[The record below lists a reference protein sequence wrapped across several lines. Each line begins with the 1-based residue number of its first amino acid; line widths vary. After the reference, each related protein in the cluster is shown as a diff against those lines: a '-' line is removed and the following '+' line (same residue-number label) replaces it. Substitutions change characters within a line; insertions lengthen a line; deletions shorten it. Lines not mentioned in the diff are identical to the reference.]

1 MKYTQIP
8 ADAFKQIQMNAGILV
23 KTFTP
28 SSGEVGDLVGATSGG
43 INFKA
48 TPTYTDYGEDVDN
61 CPKNTME
68 MKKLDS
74 WEATMGGTFITVTAE
89 SIKTLLGAADVDS
102 SDPTHVV
109 PRSDV
114 LASDFEDIWWVGDY
128 SEFNGDTNGG
138 YCAIHLMNA
147 LSNEGFQIQS
157 QDKSK
162 GQFAFNYTAHYKMA
176 DKKVPFEIFIKQGT
190 AES

>member
-28 SSGEVGDLVGATSGG
+28 ASGEVGNLIGATSGG

-48 TPTYTDYGEDVDN
+48 TPTYNDYGDDVDN

-68 MKKLDS
+68 LKKLDS
-74 WEATMGGTFITVTAE
+74 WEATMSGTFITVTAD
-89 SIKTLLGAADVDS
+89 SIKSLLGAADIDS
-102 SDPTHVV
+102 DDGTHIV
-109 PRSDV
+109 PREDV
-114 LASDFEDIWWVGDY
+114 LAGDFSDIWWVGDY
-128 SEFNGDTNGG
+128 SDMNGEENGG

-147 LSNEGFQIQS
+147 LSSEGFQIQS
-157 QDKSK
+157 GDKNK
-162 GQFAFNYTAHYKMA
+162 GQFAFTYTAHYKMA
-176 DKKVPFEIFIKQGT
+176 DKKVPFEIYIKQGS
-190 AES
+190 EE